1 MMTYQLYKKFGGIL
15 LAAISV
21 AMVACQDDES
31 AELSQSV
38 YPESITL
45 NIPEEVKPLIY
56 KDENGTNVLP
66 LLKGET
72 VQLGCTILPENITF
86 NEVSWLSSDK
96 NVAEVDQNGVVKAL
110 NGNGST
116 YSVIQVS
123 PSVFYAGSGIY
134 GTLKVMVS
142 NEMIQAENI
151 SLSAASD
158 QVYMGESMQLQY
170 TIFPENT
177 TYKTVKWSS
186 SDEKIATVDENGLV
200 TAQVIDT
207 NTEIVTITASALDDS
222 QVYASKQLTIMKVV
236 QPEDITIDQ
245 SYSFDQNYVWA
256 ITDKTIKLP
265 YTTVPSDCT
274 TSLIEWTSS
283 NEDIAT
289 VSQGVV
295 NFNQNGV
302 FGDVTITATCPETG
316 KSSSIKLRL
325 EEGLVRE
332 LFHNENNYTWYNAK
346 QSANGTESSHVWHDG
361 YLTVTTYTQ
370 TAGTK
375 QRGDFKCWS
384 PKTWLHAGKYPI
396 FAIRMD
402 DVADKYK
409 DEGVTARNINLDA
422 AGTCGSTAFSGNLG
436 GSNNKYKYNYKCS
449 DGSRVFV
456 YDLSSQSWAKGGV
469 LPTSSV
475 AEFTTLQFKY
485 ADIATIDHQ
494 VQYNVYWVQTF
505 KNLDELE
512 AYLDGEG
519 LTYEK

>member
-72 VQLGCTILPENITF
+72 VQLGCTILPENVTF
-86 NEVSWLSSDK
+86 NEVVWASSDT
-96 NVAEVDQNGVVKAL
+96 NVAEVDPNGVVKAV
-110 NGNGST
+110 NGDGST

-123 PSVFYAGSGIY
+123 PSAFYSGSGIY

-142 NEMIQAENI
+142 NEMVKAESI
-151 SLSAASD
+151 SLSAEAD
-158 QVYMGESMQLQY
+158 QVYMGESLQLQY
-170 TIFPENT
+170 AILPENT
-177 TYKTVKWSS
+177 TYKTVKWST
-186 SDEKIATVDENGLV
+186 SDESVATVDENGLV
-200 TAQVIDT
+200 TARIIDA
-207 NTEIVTITASALDDS
+207 NTETVTITASALDGS

-245 SYSFDQNYVWA
+245 SVSVEQNYVWA
-256 ITDKTIKLP
+256 ITDKTVKLS
-265 YTTVPSDCT
+265 YTTVPADCT

-283 NEDIAT
+283 NEDVAT
-289 VSQGVV
+289 VNQGVV

-316 KSSSIKLRL
+316 KTSSVKLRL

-332 LFHNENNYTWYNAK
+332 LFHDENNYTWYNAK
-346 QSANGTESSHVWHDG
+346 QSGNGTESSHEWHDG

-422 AGTCGSTAFSGNLG
+422 AGTCGGTAFSGNLG

-456 YDLSSQSWAKGGV
+456 YDLSTQSWAKGGV
-469 LPTSSV
+469 LPGSV

-494 VQYNVYWVQTF
+494 IQYNVYWVQTF
-505 KNLDELE
+505 KTLDDLE
-512 AYLDGEG
+512 AYLDKEG